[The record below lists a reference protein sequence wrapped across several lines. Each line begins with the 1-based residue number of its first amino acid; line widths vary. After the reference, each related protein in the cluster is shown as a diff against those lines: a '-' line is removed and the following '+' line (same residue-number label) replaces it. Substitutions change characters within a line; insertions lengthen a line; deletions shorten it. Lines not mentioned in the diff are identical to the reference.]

1 MNYGANQANHR
12 ANNNQNMHE
21 VGGMRLRVASHGPP
35 LRNINGDSHSFMEED
50 IQDQT
55 FMIMAAQPNHNA
67 GSLNGSNLIL
77 SATGNLGAIP
87 QN

>member
-21 VGGMRLRVASHGPP
+21 AGGMRLRVASHGPP

-50 IQDQT
+50 I
-55 FMIMAAQPNHNA
+55 
-67 GSLNGSNLIL
+67 
-77 SATGNLGAIP
+77 
-87 QN
+87 